1 MEAINITKA
10 RQNLYKLVKDTNE
23 SHAPIQIL
31 GKDGNAVLLSEDD
44 WRAIQETL
52 YLYSVPGLVEGIK
65 ESENEPI
72 EEMVSADDLDWE

>member
-10 RQNLYKLVKDTNE
+10 RQNLYKLVRETNE

-44 WRAIQETL
+44 WRSIQETL
-52 YLYSVPGLVEGIK
+52 YLYSVPGLVKAIK
-65 ESENEPI
+65 ESENEPVEGMKEYDPN
-72 EEMVSADDLDWE
+72 EEW